1 MFYYIL
7 LYLYIQRTT
16 SLIFI
21 YNNPKLQETEENGS
35 ADAAE

>member
-16 SLIFI
+16 SLI
-21 YNNPKLQETEENGS
+21 YNNPKLQEMEENGS
-35 ADAAE
+35 ADAE